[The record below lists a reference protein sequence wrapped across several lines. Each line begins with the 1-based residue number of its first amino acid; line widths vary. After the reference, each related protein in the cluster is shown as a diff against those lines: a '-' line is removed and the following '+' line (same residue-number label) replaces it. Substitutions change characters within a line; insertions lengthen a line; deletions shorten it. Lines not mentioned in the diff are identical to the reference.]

1 MIDQASL
8 LTDLN
13 AAQQQAV
20 SAPLNNLLILAG
32 AGSGKTRVL
41 VHRLAWLMEQEHV
54 SPQQI
59 LSVTFTNKAAKEMQS
74 RVEQLLHID
83 TRGLWIGTFHS
94 LAHRLLR
101 LHYEE
106 AKLPQSF
113 QILDSNDQ
121 QRLVK
126 RVMKSIGLDDKQ
138 WSPREAQQFINR
150 HKDKMKRPQNI
161 SCEAS
166 DFHTQTNIKIYQHY
180 QQQCDADGLV
190 DFSEL
195 LLRVYELFR
204 DHPTVRQHYQ
214 QRFHHILIDEFQ
226 DTNRLQYAW
235 LKQLKTPDNYM
246 MAVGDDDQSIY
257 GWRGAEIANIQQF
270 QQELGDVH
278 LIRLE
283 QNYRST
289 QNILEA
295 ANAVIAQNT
304 DRLGKSLW
312 TDSSRGEPIAL
323 FTAFNEQDEAQFVVK
338 QIQGLLMQGY
348 RRDECAILYRS
359 NAQSRVLE
367 EQLLYHDIPYRIY
380 GGLRFFER
388 AEIKSAMAYLR
399 LVHHPADNE
408 AFERIINFPTRGLG
422 DKTVEHIRA
431 TARELNT
438 SLWAASQHCI
448 AHKSLPTRALTALQS
463 FVALMTHLQEQ
474 QTELDLPELTKLVIE
489 HSRLIPHYEKE
500 PRDQGQA
507 RIENL
512 GELINASKQ
521 FYVSD
526 EAEGMSPLAAFI
538 SHAALESGELQADQH
553 QDSVQLM
560 TLHSAKGLEFPIV
573 FMVGM
578 EEQLFP
584 AKQSAYDPKRLE
596 EERRLCYVGITRA
609 QHKLYLTHAEYRRL
623 YGENAPHTASRF
635 LREIPKELVEEIR
648 LRNEIRRPL
657 SYQKPIKPHANTPR
671 LNTGHTSWHVGQMV
685 THAKFGEGM
694 VLNYEGN
701 GPQARIQVRFG
712 NGDSKWL
719 VASALTV

>member
-20 SAPLNNLLILAG
+20 SAPLSNLLILAG

-41 VHRLAWLMEQEHV
+41 VHRLAWLMEQERV

-113 QILDSNDQ
+113 QILDSDDQ

-150 HKDKMKRPQNI
+150 HKDKMQRPHNI

-204 DHPTVRQHYQ
+204 DHATVRQHYQ

-235 LKQLKTPDNYM
+235 LKQLKTPHNYM

-270 QQELGDVH
+270 QQQLGDVQ

-422 DKTVEHIRA
+422 DKTVEQIRA

-448 AHKSLPTRALTALQS
+448 AQKSLSTRALTALQS

-474 QTELDLPELTKLVIE
+474 QAELDLPELTKLVIE

-635 LREIPKELVEEIR
+635 LREIPKELIEEIR

-657 SYQKPIKPHANTPR
+657 SYQQPVKPHANTPR

-685 THAKFGEGM
+685 THTKFGEGM

-719 VASALTV
+719 VASALKI